1 MFRFPFS
8 TGIRQVVQTGDAT
21 PKFLKNEQRSF
32 AVNNPYALSVTS
44 GSITGCLTSLYSI
57 SKLLLNCNTVFPP
70 YLTTVSVHVH
80 TTPRS
85 ILFLLLCIV
94 LEYIV
99 HTGQAENFA

>member
-57 SKLLLNCNTVFPP
+57 SKLIATKLQHSFFPVFNHCVCTCPHNTTKYPIFIV
-70 YLTTVSVHVH
+70 VHCTRVH
-80 TTPRS
+80 CTHRA
-85 ILFLLLCIV
+85 
-94 LEYIV
+94 
-99 HTGQAENFA
+99 G